1 VAPGE
6 PVQRFRMGSL
16 MLGNLLLGFDTP
28 AQMLETMAR
37 MDDLVRVTVRGEA
50 QAR

>member
-6 PVQRFRMGSL
+6 AVQRFRMGSL
-16 MLGNLLLGFDTP
+16 MLGNLLLGFDSP
-28 AQMLETMAR
+28 AAMLATMAR
-37 MDDLVRVTVRGEA
+37 MDELVRVTVHGEA